1 MDELISDKQFI
12 NRISRYIN
20 SGDTQKNVMVQS
32 LEILRLSGRF
42 NDKKVER
49 LLKRL
54 IHRLIDV

>member
-32 LEILRLSGRF
+32 LEILRLSGRL
-42 NDKKVER
+42 NDNK
-49 LLKRL
+49 
-54 IHRLIDV
+54 